1 MSRELE
7 KRVIVLQEEL
17 LKNRRKNEQMKEIYE
32 KQNKLKEEM
41 IDKLK
46 KENNSIKGN
55 IMNYQ
60 KKILD
65 LNDNISILK
74 NENEQLLNQLDES
87 EIIDLTNISDNEKEL
102 YMYNKNIIKESKSPL
117 DLIKLNKISKACCR
131 LEYTNNNNKIYGN
144 GFFIELPISN
154 KNNPIRGLMTSN
166 NFINENNLNNPIE
179 IKITFNIIQKS
190 LIITNKNH
198 FKFTDYFL
206 NFTFVE
212 LNENEL
218 NQLKTL
224 DINFLQISENKEIP
238 NKILLIKNHLNGGIT
253 IEKGVYIS
261 EWGYRLF
268 HTISNSFDFI
278 GSPLIS
284 QSTNKVISILT
295 NKNKNCKYNPST
307 SIKTI
312 SQVIKNIYT
321 TKIDK
326 IKYKVKNLSKT
337 EIEELNKIGLKQT
350 KSKLI
355 FESPSSKNVTP
366 LWFYR
371 TNHNWYWTPVDP
383 NLNNKNALPCNW
395 LIIYPNGSLK
405 VVGGYWSEI
414 EPAPRN
420 IELIHWLEKNGFKYL
435 V

>member
-1 MSRELE
+1 MSKELE
-7 KRVIVLQEEL
+7 KRVIILQEQL
-17 LKNRRKNEQMKEIYE
+17 IKNRRKNEEMKEMYE
-32 KQNKLKEEM
+32 KQNNLSKEI

-46 KENNSIKGN
+46 KENESINGD
-55 IMNYQ
+55 IINYQ
-60 KKILD
+60 KIILD
-65 LNDNISILK
+65 LKNNISKLEKSAKKFDENEIDLK
-74 NENEQLLNQLDES
+74 NL
-87 EIIDLTNISDNEKEL
+87 SDNEKEL
-102 YMYNKNIIKESKSPL
+102 YSYNNNIIKESKSPL
-117 DLIKLNKISKACCR
+117 DLIKLNIISKACCR
-131 LEYTNNNNKIYGN
+131 LEYTNNNNQIYGN
-144 GFFIELPISN
+144 GFFIELPILN
-154 KNNPIRGLMTSN
+154 TKDPIRGLMTSN
-166 NFINENNLNNPIE
+166 NFINENNINNIIE
-179 IKITFNIIQKS
+179 IKIIFNIIKKS
-190 LIITNKNH
+190 VIITNKNN

-206 NFTFVE
+206 NFTFIQ
-212 LNENEL
+212 LNENEINKL
-218 NQLKTL
+218 TNF
-224 DINFLQISENKEIP
+224 DINFLQINEEKEIP
-238 NKILLIKNHLNGGIT
+238 NNIILIKNNINGTITFEEGIL
-253 IEKGVYIS
+253 IS
-261 EWGYRLF
+261 EWGYQIY

-284 QSTNKVISILT
+284 PSTNKIISILT
-295 NKNKNCKYNPST
+295 NKDKNCKYNPST
-307 SIKTI
+307 NIKII

-326 IKYKVKNLSKT
+326 IKYKVKNLSKK

-395 LIIYPNGSLK
+395 LIIYPKGTLK
-405 VVGGYWSEI
+405 VVGGYWSEE
-414 EPAPRN
+414 EPAQRN